1 MLRFVDTHTEFPV
14 VKFQFVGMKLHFIL
28 SHHERHTIGNNP
40 LCQ

>member
-1 MLRFVDTHTEFPV
+1 MLRFVDAHTKFPV

-28 SHHERHTIGNNP
+28 SHHECHAVGNHS